1 MQASGKSETAWP
13 EADRVHQG
21 MPKKQ
26 NQLSS
31 INYQL
36 SIHLPSIPPSIYPT
50 IHPFTQHVPMFIYPT
65 IHHLHIYV
73 SMCSS
78 ISLLVYLLI
87 YSCVCIMS
95 SVSPSAHV
103 SIHPSLLVHYVYPP
117 VHHLSIYQLSICSYS
132 YLVRCT
138 VSNWLTQ
145 SWRVRSTKTYSSK
158 AGSVGQL
165 LLQFKDLSCRKM
177 TAQMPTVS

>member
-1 MQASGKSETAWP
+1 
-13 EADRVHQG
+13 

-36 SIHLPSIPPSIYPT
+36 SIYLPIIYPSIYLPNYPSIHIACIHVYLSNHSSPT
-50 IHPFTQHVPMFIYPT
+50 YLCLYVFIYLSP
-65 IHHLHIYV
+65 
-73 SMCSS
+73 
-78 ISLLVYLLI
+78 YLLI

-95 SVSPSAHV
+95 SVYPSAHV
-103 SIHPSLLVHYVYPP
+103 SIHPSLLVQYVCPP

-138 VSNWLTQ
+138 VRNWLTQ

-165 LLQFKDLSCRKM
+165 LL
-177 TAQMPTVS
+177 